1 MIPLHSIKKRKR
13 VTSKATDAGKD
24 IELSAISEF
33 TPKHASRIIKI
44 PIGTYSQALKLR
56 CHESWATF
64 TLYQPCHTMECVR
77 LSRTSFK
84 AEK

>member
-1 MIPLHSIKKRKR
+1 MIALHSIKKRKR

-24 IELSAISEF
+24 IELSASSEF

-44 PIGTYSQALKLR
+44 PTGTYSQALKLR

-64 TLYQPCHTMECVR
+64 TCISLVIQWSASDP
-77 LSRTSFK
+77 RTSFR
-84 AEK
+84 AAT